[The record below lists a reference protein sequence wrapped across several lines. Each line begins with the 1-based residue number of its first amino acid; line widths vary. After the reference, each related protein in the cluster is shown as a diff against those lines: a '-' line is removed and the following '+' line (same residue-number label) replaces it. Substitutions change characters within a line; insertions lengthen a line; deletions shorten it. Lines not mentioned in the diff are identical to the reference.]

1 MSEWLKETGCKPV
14 GLAYAGSNPAPP
26 ISRYAWQDP
35 QFHDLIDATGGRG
48 CEGERVPAVR
58 LIVELHEGEP
68 VSGWVARE
76 DGTSEWFAGL
86 LELLAAFDRLR
97 APPDSH
103 DDDGA
108 E

>member
-1 MSEWLKETGCKPV
+1 M
-14 GLAYAGSNPAPP
+14 
-26 ISRYAWQDP
+26 
-35 QFHDLIDATGGRG
+35 
-48 CEGERVPAVR
+48 PAVR

-68 VSGWVARE
+68 VSGWVTRE
-76 DGTSEWFAGL
+76 DGPSEWFGGL